1 MKLLKL
7 YTVVILFFEKG
18 KFTFPKLKN
27 VAKNLDS
34 DNFFV
39 RDNKL
44 NLNNS
49 IVIGNNDELQEKLY
63 EIEGKI
69 KDIPEFQQIE
79 KLLSDTKGILLRD
92 TIENNPE
99 LIEFLK
105 IENLDNLKKELW
117 TSYIKKE
124 KKSFDDLLEI
134 YKELEENV
142 KNLNIDNTLW
152 NRSLEIFEDRFTVPY
167 KMKISNLKGA
177 IIGENLPRVEFIF
190 EKGENQASLDRSN
203 LEKLD
208 VLSQGEKRSLYL
220 LNIIFDIEKIRKE
233 SNEILFI
240 VDDIADSF
248 DYDEL
253 QIILRHL

>member
-1 MKLLKL
+1 M
-7 YTVVILFFEKG
+7 
-18 KFTFPKLKN
+18 
-27 VAKNLDS
+27 
-34 DNFFV
+34 
-39 RDNKL
+39 
-44 NLNNS
+44 
-49 IVIGNNDELQEKLY
+49 
-63 EIEGKI
+63 
-69 KDIPEFQQIE
+69 
-79 KLLSDTKGILLRD
+79 
-92 TIENNPE
+92 
-99 LIEFLK
+99 
-105 IENLDNLKKELW
+105 
-117 TSYIKKE
+117 
-124 KKSFDDLLEI
+124 
-134 YKELEENV
+134 YKRQELEENI

-240 VDDIADSF
+240 VDDIAAVS
-248 DYDEL
+248 YT
-253 QIILRHL
+253 HLTLPTIAAECRSRWSPYH

>member
-1 MKLLKL
+1 M
-7 YTVVILFFEKG
+7 
-18 KFTFPKLKN
+18 
-27 VAKNLDS
+27 
-34 DNFFV
+34 
-39 RDNKL
+39 
-44 NLNNS
+44 
-49 IVIGNNDELQEKLY
+49 
-63 EIEGKI
+63 
-69 KDIPEFQQIE
+69 
-79 KLLSDTKGILLRD
+79 
-92 TIENNPE
+92 
-99 LIEFLK
+99 
-105 IENLDNLKKELW
+105 
-117 TSYIKKE
+117 
-124 KKSFDDLLEI
+124 
-134 YKELEENV
+134 
-142 KNLNIDNTLW
+142 W

-248 DYDEL
+248 DYKNKYAIVEYLYEMATIDNFRM
-253 QIILRHL
+253 IILSHNFDFYRTISSRLNVPRTSRFIAENKQDLNLIEEKYQKQPFITWKK

>member
-1 MKLLKL
+1 M
-7 YTVVILFFEKG
+7 
-18 KFTFPKLKN
+18 KN

-49 IVIGNNDELQEKLY
+49 IVIGNNGELQEKIY

-152 NRSLEIFEDRFTVPY
+152 KRSLEIFEDRFTVPY

-220 LNIIFDIEKIRKE
+220 LNIIFDIEKNKKRK
-233 SNEILFI
+233 
-240 VDDIADSF
+240 
-248 DYDEL
+248 
-253 QIILRHL
+253 Q